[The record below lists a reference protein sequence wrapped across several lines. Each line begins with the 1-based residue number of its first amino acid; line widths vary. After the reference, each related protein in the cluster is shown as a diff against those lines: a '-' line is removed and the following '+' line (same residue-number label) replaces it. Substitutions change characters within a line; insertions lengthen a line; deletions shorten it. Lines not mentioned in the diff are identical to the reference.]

1 MHENQFK
8 IGVDKM
14 EVNKFLAKLKSY
26 QRMQHAN
33 GFFEIAEDGVWFIKD
48 NNDDKQKL
56 FICSPI
62 IILAK
67 TRDDSSN
74 GWGRLLQWL
83 DDAGIIHTWAI
94 PMQYF
99 QTDGGDI
106 RKALSDQGVTI
117 SVNGY
122 ERKLFL
128 FYLANYPITQL
139 AVCVNKIGWYRNQF
153 ILPNKTIGQN
163 DSGEIVVYQSENAS
177 LSKYST
183 KGTLHEWQKNISILA
198 ENHPFLILAI
208 SLAFSGQLLEPLNQN
223 GTGIHFKG
231 KSSKGKSTAEFVAC
245 TVFGNPESYH
255 CTWRNTGNAL
265 EQTAFMHNDSLLVL
279 DEIGEVPNPKELGSI
294 VYMLINGSGKGRMT
308 KSLTL
313 KDSHRWRIVFLSS
326 GEKTLSEH
334 MEESGQ
340 NTKLGHEIR
349 MVNINVDDSPYGIFS
364 CVDFEESAASQ
375 AMLLNSNSNKYY
387 GVAGEQWLEYLT
399 INKVEVMNIANKL
412 LNEYSRVLT
421 ANFNEGHI
429 IRVAKS
435 FALVATAGELATLA
449 GITSWKSGVAFNAIQ
464 TVFNNWITN
473 LKEKGNYEEKEVLE
487 KIKLFF
493 IQNGSSR
500 FEQLIP
506 KDSNSFQYDNPQQRT
521 IEFVGYWMQ
530 SGLTKRF
537 YVEPLSFRESICKKL
552 QLYNYDYVTA
562 ILKKNGWLDC
572 EEPRS
577 TKSIY
582 LPNCKKSVRVMVFD
596 FNVMSQYS
604 SE

>member
-1 MHENQFK
+1 MEEN
-8 IGVDKM
+8 
-14 EVNKFLAKLKSY
+14 NFLTTLKSY
-26 QRMQHAN
+26 ERMRHAN
-33 GFFEIAEDGVWFIKD
+33 GFFEIAEDGVWFVKD
-48 NNDDKQKL
+48 NHDDKQKL

-83 DDAGIIHTWAI
+83 DDAGMLHTWAI
-94 PMQYF
+94 PMQHF
-99 QTDGGDI
+99 QTDGADI

-139 AVCVNKIGWYRNQF
+139 AVCVSRIGWYRNQF

-183 KGTLHEWQKNISILA
+183 KGTLHEWQQHIAILA

-208 SLAFSGQLLEPLNQN
+208 SLAFSGQLLEPLNHN
-223 GTGIHFKG
+223 GAGIHFKG

-279 DEIGEVPNPKELGSI
+279 DEIGEIPNPKELGSI

-313 KDSHRWRIVFLSS
+313 KDSNRWRIVFLSS
-326 GEKTLSEH
+326 GEKTLSEL

-340 NTKLGHEIR
+340 NSKLGQEIR
-349 MVNINVDDSPYGIFS
+349 MININIDDSPYGIFD
-364 CVDFEESAASQ
+364 CIDFEENAASQ
-375 AMLLNSNSNKYY
+375 AMLLNSNSKKYF

-399 INKVEVMNIANKL
+399 QNKFEVIDIANKL
-412 LNEYSRVLT
+412 LTEYFKVLT
-421 ANFNEGHI
+421 VNFSEGHI

-435 FALVATAGELATLA
+435 FALIAVAGELATQA
-449 GITSWKSGVAFNAIQ
+449 GITAWKSGVAFNAIQ
-464 TVFNNWITN
+464 TVFNNWIKN
-473 LKEKGNYEEKEVLE
+473 LKEKGNYEEKEILE

-493 IQNGSSR
+493 IQNGSSK
-500 FEQLIP
+500 FEQLIQ
-506 KDSNSFQYDNPQQRT
+506 KDSNSLQYDNFQQRT
-521 IEFVGYWMQ
+521 NDCVGCWMQ

-537 YVEPLSFRESICKKL
+537 YVEPVSFREAICRPLKL
-552 QLYNYDYVTA
+552 VNPDYV
-562 ILKKNGWLDC
+562 IKVLKKNGWLDC
-572 EEPRS
+572 DEQRS

-582 LPNCKKSVRVMVFD
+582 LPNFKKNVRVMVFD
-596 FNVMSQYS
+596 FNIMSQYS